1 LEKLSPGTSFSNEQF
16 PFSTHRLI
24 DVGGRVVRALRVSFV
39 GELGTSAASARLRP
53 VAHSI

>member
-1 LEKLSPGTSFSNEQF
+1 LEKPSPGTSFSNEKF

-53 VAHSI
+53 LFI